1 MVKLWVK
8 EQIDKLEK
16 KIDELETE
24 LIANNEENSMLA
36 DENEKMATL
45 LLNLEVMGVINL
57 EDLGF
62 EWLYVEENYSKET
75 KQ

>member
-1 MVKLWVK
+1 MKLWVK

>member
-1 MVKLWVK
+1 VKLWVK

>member
-1 MVKLWVK
+1 VVKLWVK